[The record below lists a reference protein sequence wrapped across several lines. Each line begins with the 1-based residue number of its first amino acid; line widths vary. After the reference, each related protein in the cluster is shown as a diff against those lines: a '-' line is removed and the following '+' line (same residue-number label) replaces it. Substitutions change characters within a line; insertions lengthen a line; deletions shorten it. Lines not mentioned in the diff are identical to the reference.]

1 MKDQK
6 EILKR
11 LGPTIAFVAPLVLV
25 ILLAVALRVQ
35 EQSRPVVF
43 SIEMAEVI
51 EVEIDQPYVSV
62 ELTLRLENRHAPDI
76 DLIASNDCGI
86 LRWYLLDNAGSFI
99 QGQLLD
105 DCSDNAVAEVL
116 RGEGTLVRTTTLTF
130 DARRLEPDER
140 YNLMLQFWGY
150 EGQARFRINTED

>member
-1 MKDQK
+1 MKDHK
-6 EILKR
+6 DVIKR
-11 LGPTIAFVAPLVLV
+11 LGPTFAFVAPLVLV
-25 ILLAVALRVQ
+25 ILLAVALRVR

-43 SIEMAEVI
+43 TVEMPELI
-51 EVEIDQPYVSV
+51 EVTPDQPYTSV
-62 ELTLRLENRHAPDI
+62 EVTLRLENRHAPDI
-76 DLIASNDCGI
+76 DLIVANDCGI

-130 DARRLEPDER
+130 DATRLVQDER

-150 EGQARFRINTED
+150 EGQARFRINTDN